1 VWRGVRKKEEGKY
14 MLFGFPTMAANDMVR
29 PIHAKAMPVILATER
44 ERETWL
50 TAPPEEALLLER
62 PAPEGL
68 LRIVAT
74 GEKEDNI
81 VA

>member
-14 MLFGFPTMAANDMVR
+14 ALFGFLTTAANDS
-29 PIHAKAMPVILATER
+29 TER

-50 TAPPEEALLLER
+50 TAPPEEALLLQR

-74 GEKEDNI
+74 GDKEDNI
-81 VA
+81 AA